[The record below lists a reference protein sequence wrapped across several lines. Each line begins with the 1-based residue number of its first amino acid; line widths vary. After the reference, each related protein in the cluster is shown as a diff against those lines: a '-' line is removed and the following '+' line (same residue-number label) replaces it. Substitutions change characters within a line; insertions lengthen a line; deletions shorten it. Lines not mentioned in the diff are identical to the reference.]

1 MGELL
6 GLPEFLEQD
15 RVDIPPAVE
24 LFRDGGPGGFY
35 EDDRDEQLQRSWS
48 TPLDL
53 AAERLLARTPQPSG
67 KLPSVS
73 PEEFERR
80 FGRDTPGL
88 PSEFRD
94 ALTEMG
100 VSQFPTMGSVGTIT
114 QRDLLGIQDSTAP
127 DILRFS
133 KEAAGEDTEFQRF
146 LLDRFADPD
155 FGTEF
160 TEFARERQQKR
171 EDAAFAQYGS
181 VFGSE
186 GEITPAPAKEAF
198 TTRELENLSSAQKEW
213 YTAQSA
219 QRTPFADLPIG
230 VKQASFAGKIRAE
243 PISAVDYARTRESEY
258 RELFEDTPGFL
269 EQKKRETQRPL
280 GRVGRTIF
288 TGGVR

>member
-1 MGELL
+1 
-6 GLPEFLEQD
+6 
-15 RVDIPPAVE
+15 
-24 LFRDGGPGGFY
+24 
-35 EDDRDEQLQRSWS
+35 
-48 TPLDL
+48 
-53 AAERLLARTPQPSG
+53 
-67 KLPSVS
+67 
-73 PEEFERR
+73 
-80 FGRDTPGL
+80 
-88 PSEFRD
+88 
-94 ALTEMG
+94 
-100 VSQFPTMGSVGTIT
+100 
-114 QRDLLGIQDSTAP
+114 
-127 DILRFS
+127 
-133 KEAAGEDTEFQRF
+133 
-146 LLDRFADPD
+146 
-155 FGTEF
+155 
-160 TEFARERQQKR
+160 
-171 EDAAFAQYGS
+171 